1 MVTRYPA
8 NVEVHMRG
16 FYESLSEKDRRRYA
30 AVEAEK
36 LGYGGATYICE
47 LFACDP
53 KTIQQGANDIE
64 QLPSDAACDRVRKK
78 GRSQES

>member
-1 MVTRYPA
+1 MITKYA
-8 NVEVHMRG
+8 EQVEVHMRN

-36 LGYGGATYICE
+36 LGYGGATYIAE
-47 LFACDP
+47 LFGCDP
-53 KTIQQGANDIE
+53 KTIQRGVEDVE
-64 QLPSDAACDRVRKK
+64 RLPTDSAAARVRKK